1 MAQTVR
7 QLMKDLEE
15 IIALK
20 PEALDYPIIYSIDD
34 EGNAYHKVV
43 NNAALTQVHDV
54 HDYYL
59 ELVGFLNDESEE
71 EENRIDIRDCNC
83 VIIN

>member
-43 NNAALTQVHDV
+43 NNAALTQVEDV
-54 HDYYL
+54 SGYYMDV
-59 ELVGFLNDESEE
+59 VGFFDEG
-71 EENRIDIRDCNC
+71 NTDIVKEDCNC